1 MATAIAARADTA
13 RRKSSEVRP
22 PSVTNAETSQE
33 DMRMRVF
40 SMATVVMERP
50 RAGGE
55 AINCNQI
62 FSVQVSRSSGCPAT
76 VVPEVFP
83 RGSEAEGGGEVCF
96 GAIPG
101 VVARDFK
108 PLAPAGGP
116 GAGRGFPVCVPSFAG
131 FWIEGPAWQAGG
143 WAFFC
148 SGPIFTRACPTA
160 FSHYARMAG
169 NFAKASPTE
178 FSVYSF

>member
-1 MATAIAARADTA
+1 MPRFTADSVFLARYAAYTRSCREEISFRATSIAARTPERFPELSNASMATAIAARADTA

-62 FSVQVSRSSGCPAT
+62 FSVQASRSSGCPAT
-76 VVPEVFP
+76 GVPEVFP

-108 PLAPAGGP
+108 PLAPVGGP
-116 GAGRGFPVCVPSFAG
+116 GAGRGFPVCVPGFAG
-131 FWIEGPAWQAGG
+131 F
-143 WAFFC
+143 
-148 SGPIFTRACPTA
+148 
-160 FSHYARMAG
+160 
-169 NFAKASPTE
+169 
-178 FSVYSF
+178 